1 MKKKP
6 LIIIAG
12 PTAVGKTASS
22 VGLAKRINGQVIS
35 ADSMQVYR
43 YMDIG
48 SAKIRPE
55 EMEGV
60 PHYLI
65 DCLEPT
71 EDFNVTRFQEMAFE
85 SMDKIYSE
93 GSIPILV
100 GGTGFYIQ
108 SVLYNIDFKT
118 TEIDEAYREE
128 LEKEGLAH
136 GKEFLHEKL
145 REVDPASADAI
156 PAGNMKRVIRA
167 LEYYHSTGRQ
177 ISVHNE
183 EERKKEPA
191 YNAAFFVLTMSRDV
205 LYERINL
212 RVDQMMKEGLL
223 EETKKLLEIG
233 VTEDK
238 TAMQGLGYRQIVRYL
253 QGKCSL
259 EKAVDDIKKETR
271 HFAKR
276 QLTWF
281 RREKNVIWVDREQF
295 TDNNA
300 LCAYLQETAES
311 VFAGQKEKI
320 ILPE

>member
-1 MKKKP
+1 MEKKP

-22 VGLAKRINGQVIS
+22 VGLAKRMNGQVVS

-48 SAKIRPE
+48 SAKIRPD
-55 EMEGV
+55 EMEGI

-85 SMDKIYSE
+85 SMNKIYSE
-93 GSIPILV
+93 GSIPILA

-118 TEIDEAYREE
+118 TEIDEAYRDE
-128 LEKEGLAH
+128 LEKEGLEH
-136 GKEFLHEKL
+136 GKEFLHAKL

-183 EERKKEPA
+183 KERKKEPA
-191 YNAAFFVLTMSRDV
+191 YNAAFFVLTMPRDI

-212 RVDQMMKEGLL
+212 RVDQMMEDGLL

-233 VTEDK
+233 VTEEM
-238 TAMQGLGYRQIVRYL
+238 TAMQGLGYRQIVHYL

-281 RREKNVIWVDREQF
+281 RREKNVIWVDRQQF

-300 LCAYLQETAES
+300 LCAYLQETAEA
-311 VFAGQKEKI
+311 VFAGQSIK
-320 ILPE
+320 

>member
-1 MKKKP
+1 MEKKP

-22 VGLAKRINGQVIS
+22 VGLAKRMNGQIVS

-48 SAKIRPE
+48 SAKIRPD
-55 EMEGV
+55 EMEGI

-85 SMDKIYSE
+85 SMNKIYSE
-93 GSIPILV
+93 CSIPILA

-128 LEKEGLAH
+128 LEKEGLEH
-136 GKEFLHEKL
+136 GKEFLHAKL

-167 LEYYHSTGRQ
+167 LE
-177 ISVHNE
+177 
-183 EERKKEPA
+183 
-191 YNAAFFVLTMSRDV
+191 
-205 LYERINL
+205 
-212 RVDQMMKEGLL
+212 
-223 EETKKLLEIG
+223 
-233 VTEDK
+233 
-238 TAMQGLGYRQIVRYL
+238 
-253 QGKCSL
+253 
-259 EKAVDDIKKETR
+259 
-271 HFAKR
+271 
-276 QLTWF
+276 
-281 RREKNVIWVDREQF
+281 
-295 TDNNA
+295 
-300 LCAYLQETAES
+300 
-311 VFAGQKEKI
+311 
-320 ILPE
+320 